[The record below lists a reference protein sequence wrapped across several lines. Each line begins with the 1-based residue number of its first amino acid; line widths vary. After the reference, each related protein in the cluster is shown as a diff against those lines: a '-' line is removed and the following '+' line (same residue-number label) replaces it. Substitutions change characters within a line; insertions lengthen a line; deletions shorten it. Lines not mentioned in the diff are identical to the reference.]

1 MSRLMF
7 SLSCW
12 TIGFVRPRIPD
23 NLCVLGEDISTLL
36 LGGLSPCSLDPVS
49 PEVKPAA
56 LPFIGPHSESDTTAL
71 ALALSFS
78 FSLSVWFTG
87 LGMPRL
93 PAFPK
98 PVAGSLSL
106 EV

>member
-12 TIGFVRPRIPD
+12 TIGFVRLRIPD
-23 NLCVLGEDISTLL
+23 NLCVLGEGMSVLL
-36 LGGLSPCSLDPVS
+36 LGGLSPCSLAPVS
-49 PEVKPAA
+49 HEVKPA
-56 LPFIGPHSESDTTAL
+56 LPFSDPHSESDTTAL

-93 PAFPK
+93 PGFPS
-98 PVAGSLSL
+98 PEPGSLSL